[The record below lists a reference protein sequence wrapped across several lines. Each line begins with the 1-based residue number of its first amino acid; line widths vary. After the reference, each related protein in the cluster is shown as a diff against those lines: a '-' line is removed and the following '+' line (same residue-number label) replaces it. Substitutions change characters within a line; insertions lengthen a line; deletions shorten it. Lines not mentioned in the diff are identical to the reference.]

1 MTFRVS
7 ADLDRCQGHGK
18 CMIACP
24 AVFDSDEQGYVV
36 VRIQDVPDSLRA
48 AVQRCVEDCPEGA
61 LHADTSAVDSRR

>member
-7 ADLDRCQGHGK
+7 ADLDRCQGHSK

-24 AVFDSDEQGYVV
+24 TVFDSDEQGYVV
-36 VRIQDVPDSLRA
+36 VRTQDVPDSLRA

-61 LHADTSAVDSRR
+61 LSADTSAVDSRR

>member
-18 CMIACP
+18 CVVECP
-24 AVFDSDEQGYVV
+24 EVFDSDEQGYVV
-36 VRIQDVPDSLRA
+36 VRAQDIPDSLRA